1 MRNKRSFQPD
11 DLLRNDDNQTASE
24 TVNEFLLQK
33 VDEHSTGGVAV
44 TFSVQPVSVIKPPP
58 AREGALRF
66 RSITQMLEHK
76 HRASVGEQPKLYTK
90 PIIRN

>member
-1 MRNKRSFQPD
+1 MKGRFSPMTYCVTTTIRLFLRLLTNFSKRK
-11 DLLRNDDNQTASE
+11 L
-24 TVNEFLLQK
+24 
-33 VDEHSTGGVAV
+33 TGGVTV